1 MAIILN
7 IETATDIGSVCVSK
21 GARILASKDGSTTFS
36 HAKETTLMI
45 TDCLAEAGLSLQDL
59 DAIALSSGP
68 GSYTSLR
75 IGTSI
80 AKGMCYALDK
90 PLIAINTLQ
99 SLALAASKMAQGA
112 IYAPMIDARRME
124 VYTTFYDATM
134 NCIQP
139 MQPLI
144 LDEDTFKVALEEEK
158 KIVFSGNGA
167 EKIKNVIDSPQFIF
181 TDIRCA
187 AKHLVSL
194 AVAAFEAER
203 FESVAY
209 FEPDYLKPPN
219 ITTPKKVL

>member
-21 GARILASKDGSTTFS
+21 GEKIVATKDGSATFS

-45 TDCLAEAGLSLQDL
+45 ESCLSEAGISMQNL
-59 DAIALSSGP
+59 DAIAISGGP

-90 PLIAINTLQ
+90 PLIAINTLE
-99 SLALAASKMAQGA
+99 SLALAASKVAQGS

-124 VYTTFYDATM
+124 VYTAFYDEAMACTL
-134 NCIQP
+134 P

-144 LDEDTFKVALEEEK
+144 LDEKTFESALK
-158 KIVFSGNGA
+158 AQKTIVFSGNGA
-167 EKIKNVIDSPQFIF
+167 KKIKKIIDSPQFIF
-181 TDIRCA
+181 TEIVCA
-187 AKHLVSL
+187 AMHLAPL
-194 AVAAFEAER
+194 ALKAFDAKL

-219 ITTPKKVL
+219 ITTPKKIL